1 MYQINNWFHIKFR
14 YEVIRHQNKAP
25 LFPKQ
30 GDESDTDNLI
40 QVQIGNNKFWNLWLN
55 NPNIKSN

>member
-1 MYQINNWFHIKFR
+1 MRQSDTRIKQI
-14 YEVIRHQNKAP
+14 EAP

-40 QVQIGNNKFWNLWLN
+40 QVQTGTNKFWNLWLN